1 MKEKL
6 RESIKRLDFVIL
18 IIMTILIIIGL
29 FCERQAFSQSEE
41 QSSVLIKHIA
51 GIVVGYVMI
60 LGILLIDF
68 RIICNLSIFLY
79 LAMVAIL
86 SLTLVIGPDINNVR
100 RWIMIFGIQFQPSE
114 LTKIA
119 LIIFLAFLCNHYKS
133 KLNKLYVL
141 FILGAVTAL
150 PMLLILKE
158 PHLSSCLAIL
168 FIFCIIIY
176 ASGIGYRVILA
187 AIALVVPV
195 VAGLIVGVM
204 VFNLDIPF
212 IEKYQIGRVLNFMS
226 DDEANDLAGDFQQD
240 QSIAAI
246 ASGGLQGKAIN
257 TTAEPD
263 RKYHEIYANE
273 SDFVFS
279 VVGEEFGFI
288 GSFAIIFLYLIL
300 VIRFLIISMRS
311 PDYMGRIICIGISSY
326 FIFQIFVNVGVATK
340 LLPNTGLPL
349 PFISYG
355 LTSLISSMVA
365 VGMIL
370 NIGMRSKYQKQS
382 KMNR

>member
-1 MKEKL
+1 
-6 RESIKRLDFVIL
+6 
-18 IIMTILIIIGL
+18 MTILILIGL

-41 QSSVLIKHIA
+41 QRSVLIKHIA
-51 GIVVGYVMI
+51 GILVGYILI

-86 SLTLVIGPDINNVR
+86 SLTLVIGPDLNNVK

-119 LIIFLAFLCNHYKS
+119 LIIFLAFLCNHYRN
-133 KLNKLYVL
+133 KLNKLHIL

-150 PMLLILKE
+150 PMLLIILE

-176 ASGIGYRVILA
+176 ASGIGYKVILA
-187 AIALVVPV
+187 ALALVVPV
-195 VAGLIVGVM
+195 VAGLLVSVM

-212 IEKYQIGRVLNFMS
+212 IEKYQIGRVLTFLS
-226 DDEANDLAGDFQQD
+226 DDEVDDLTGDFQQN
-240 QSIAAI
+240 QSIEAI
-246 ASGGLQGKAIN
+246 ASGGLQGKALD
-257 TTAEPD
+257 TTANED
-263 RKYHEIYANE
+263 RNYHDIYANE

-279 VVGEEFGFI
+279 IVGEEFGFI

-300 VIRFLIISMRS
+300 ISRFLIISMRS
-311 PDYMGRIICIGISSY
+311 SDYMGRIVCIGISSY

-370 NIGMRSKYQKQS
+370 NIGMRSKRQKQ
-382 KMNR
+382 